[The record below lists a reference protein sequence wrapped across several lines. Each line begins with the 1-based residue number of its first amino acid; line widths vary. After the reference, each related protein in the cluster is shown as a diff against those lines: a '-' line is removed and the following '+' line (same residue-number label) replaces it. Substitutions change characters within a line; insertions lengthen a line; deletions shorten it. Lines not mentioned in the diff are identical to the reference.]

1 LCTKALMNQI
11 PAIVMNVMGAV
22 MLYTALTLIQR
33 LLIKRVKVLRYSPV
47 ALNILFLL
55 FSVNLF
61 LWDELSAMHE
71 DAANWN
77 IAALLFMVAYLSI
90 RLIDYWVFELVV
102 KSRSKAPIPVV
113 LRDIFRWILSTV
125 ALFVIVRA
133 IFPDINLNVLA
144 VSSIV
149 IGYVLG
155 NATQDTLGNLVSG
168 LALNTESPFMIGDW
182 VEIAGHTGRIVDM
195 TWRATCLRTK
205 TDDYII
211 IPNAAIAREA
221 IINYSRPTVVHG
233 YRLDIGVNYGVPP
246 NRVRQTIMDVLRS
259 VPEVLKDPAPT
270 VFLVKYNDF
279 SIDYNIKFF
288 SRDFEIL
295 EDIKSHIMELIWYH
309 FKRNG
314 IVIPFPIRDINMHQV
329 TADEE
334 QKKLSEELMQKIS
347 LIAGVDIFKPLSE
360 KEQQILATELR
371 EEIYAS
377 GERILE
383 QGNKGSTFYLIKSG
397 MVRVS
402 VLRGSRD
409 VQIAELSDADF
420 FGEMSFLAGEKCNA
434 TITAET
440 DTVVYALTHTVL
452 GDILKSNSRLAEDLA
467 VVLENRTKSAAGQLA
482 QAGSSQIT
490 APAQIPSSAI
500 LSSIRR
506 FFSLDQL

>member
-1 LCTKALMNQI
+1 MNQI
-11 PAIVMNVMGAV
+11 PSIVMNIAGAV
-22 MLYTALTLIQR
+22 ILYTALTLIQR

-61 LWDELSAMHE
+61 LWDELSVMHP

-77 IAALLFMVAYLSI
+77 ITALLFMVAYLAI
-90 RLIDYWVFELVV
+90 RLIDYWVFDLVV
-102 KSRSKAPIPVV
+102 KRRSKAPIPVV
-113 LRDIFRWILSTV
+113 LRDIFRWVLSTA
-125 ALFVIVRA
+125 ALFVIVRT
-133 IFPDINLNVLA
+133 IFPGINLNVLA

-246 NRVRQTIMDVLRS
+246 NRVRRTIMDVLES

-270 VFLVKYNDF
+270 VFLIKYNDF

-295 EDIKSHIMELIWYH
+295 EDIKSHIMELIWYN
-309 FKRNG
+309 FKRND

-329 TADEE
+329 SADEKE
-334 QKKLSEELMQKIS
+334 KKLSEELSQKSS
-347 LIAGVDIFKPLSE
+347 LIEGVDIFNPLSKNE
-360 KEQQILATELR
+360 KLMLAAELR
-371 EEIYAS
+371 EEIYAA
-377 GERILE
+377 GEKILK
-383 QGNKGSTFYLIKSG
+383 QGDEGSTFYLIKKGKVS
-397 MVRVS
+397 VS

-409 VQIAELSDADF
+409 VQIAELTDTDF

-434 TITAET
+434 TITAKA
-440 DTVVYALTHTVL
+440 DTVVYAFTHAVL
-452 GDILKSNSRLAEDLA
+452 GDILKSNSRLAEDMA
-467 VVLENRTKSAAGQLA
+467 VVLENRTKSAAGQLSRAGAA
-482 QAGSSQIT
+482 QTAAPSQI
-490 APAQIPSSAI
+490 SSSVI

-506 FFSLDQL
+506 FFSLDQI